1 MIVRM
6 THENICNINLSTGD
20 GSRVRRIKV
29 NTRLMSKNV
38 EPFHIALLLIY
49 FAVMIWSVIN
59 PKDLF
64 TWSLEVFPALV
75 GLMVI
80 IVTYNRFRFTNLVY
94 FLVLVHAIILIVGG
108 HYTYAEMPIFNW
120 LRDTFH
126 LDRNYYDR
134 LGHFA
139 QGFIPAI
146 IAREILLRKSE
157 LNRGKLLSFITIS
170 ICLAI
175 SASYELVEW
184 GVAVA
189 TGSVADAFLGTQGDI
204 WDTQWDMFMALCGT
218 IISLVSMSH
227 LHDKFLRKSGKQI

>member
-1 MIVRM
+1 M
-6 THENICNINLSTGD
+6 
-20 GSRVRRIKV
+20 
-29 NTRLMSKNV
+29 NTRLMRKKV
-38 EPFHIALLLIY
+38 EPFHIGLLLLF

-64 TWSLEVFPALV
+64 TWLLEVLPALV
-75 GLMVI
+75 GLVVI
-80 IVTYNRFRFTNLVY
+80 IFTYHRFRLTNLVY

-108 HYTYAEMPIFNW
+108 HYTYAEMPLFNY

-146 IAREILLRKSE
+146 IVREILLRKSG

-189 TGSVADAFLGTQGDI
+189 TGSAADEFLGTQGDI
-204 WDTQWDMFMALCGT
+204 WDTQWDMFMALWGAT
-218 IISLVSMSH
+218 ISLVSMSN
-227 LHDKFLRKSGKQI
+227 LHDKFLRKIK